1 MLATFPRSM
10 TRLVSS
16 LFAVAFA
23 VSFNACEQHS
33 PDMLPPHYQHKM
45 HHGHS
50 EGHPSEKHEGGT
62 KDPNRVHEEAAIP
75 PNPAAQPGGNPVKKH

>member
-1 MLATFPRSM
+1 M

-33 PDMLPPHYQHKM
+33 VAALPPHYQHKM
-45 HHGHS
+45 HHGDHADS
-50 EGHPSEKHEGGT
+50 SHAADKHAGET
-62 KDPNRVHEEAAIP
+62 KDPNQAHKEATSA
-75 PNPAAQPGGNPVKKH
+75 NPAAHPGENPVKKH